1 MLTTAFYLTAD
12 WKSGALR
19 YANAGHPKPLLAKR
33 SSSQVAPLVN
43 ACGKSQPALG
53 LFEDAIYETSS
64 AKLAPGDLVILF
76 TDGLYEVHNPAN
88 EIYTPALLAEGV
100 QKRAQLSAPRLFDG
114 LLEEIRAFS
123 GGTGFS
129 DDVCLVGVEL
139 AG

>member
-1 MLTTAFYLTAD
+1 
-12 WKSGALR
+12 
-19 YANAGHPKPLLAKR
+19 
-33 SSSQVAPLVN
+33 VN

-88 EIYTPALLAEGV
+88 EIYTPALLLEGV
-100 QKRAQLSAPRLFDG
+100 QKRAQRGAGKLFDE